1 MKIYRLID
9 NNEMVTHELRVDDE
23 QTNKYYLYGDVY
35 KIIGGENIL
44 IEGKP
49 VPEEDE
55 YDYEFVASFS
65 IKWDMCSHWYFYGE
79 DYNNG
84 DCDSYYH
91 LCGASSYIE
100 FMQAIAFATEV
111 AKMNFELADDMEK
124 EFNDITKLK
133 LLEDCRIEC
142 IKADE

>member
-9 NNEMVTHELRVDDE
+9 NINEMVTHELKVDE
-23 QTNKYYLYGDVY
+23 QSNEYYLSGNVY
-35 KIIGGENIL
+35 RIMGENIS
-44 IEGKP
+44 IGGKP
-49 VPEEDE
+49 VPEEDM
-55 YDYEFVASFS
+55 YDYEFVAGFS
-65 IKWDMCSHWYFYGE
+65 IKWDMCSHWYYYGE

-111 AKMNFELADDMEK
+111 AKMNLELTDDMKK
-124 EFNDITKLK
+124 EFNAITKLN

>member
-1 MKIYRLID
+1 MIIYRLID

-23 QTNKYYLYGDVY
+23 QTNEYYLSGDVY
-35 KIIGGENIL
+35 IIIGKNISIGGE
-44 IEGKP
+44 P
-49 VPEEDE
+49 VPEEDR

-65 IKWDMCSHWYFYGE
+65 IKRNMCSHWHFYGE

-84 DCDSYYH
+84 ECDSYYH

-111 AKMNFELADDMEK
+111 AKMNFELTDDMKK